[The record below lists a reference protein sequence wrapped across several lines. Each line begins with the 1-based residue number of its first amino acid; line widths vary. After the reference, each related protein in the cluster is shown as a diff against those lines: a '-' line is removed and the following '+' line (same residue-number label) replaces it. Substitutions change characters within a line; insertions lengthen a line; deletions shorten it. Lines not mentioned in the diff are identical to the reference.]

1 MEIRRLIITGL
12 VQGVGY
18 RYGMTRQARQLGI
31 SGWVRNLT
39 NGSVE
44 AMVAGQPEAIAAIIA
59 WARRGP
65 SLARVDHVAVELGEG
80 SFAGFEARS
89 DA

>member
-1 MEIRRLIITGL
+1 MEIRRLKITGL

-31 SGWVRNLT
+31 AGWVRNLAD
-39 NGSVE
+39 GSVE
-44 AMVAGQPEAIAAIIA
+44 ATIAGQPEAIAAIIH

-65 SLARVDHVAVELGEG
+65 SRARVDHIAVELDEG
-80 SFAGFEARS
+80 SFAGFEARP